1 MLRASPPLTV
11 SQASHY
17 YRSEF
22 SRGDYYTERESEGIV
37 ASRWHGRGADEL
49 GLSGRVKADH
59 FARLLEGKDPLGS
72 EVLVAHREGLDERRA
87 GWDVTVS
94 PHKSVS
100 LTALVGGDS
109 RLLEA
114 HDRAVSKA
122 VAELERHAQAW
133 VHGGRDV
140 VTTGNV
146 IAASFRHETSRALD
160 PQLHS
165 HCVVLN
171 ITRRADGEWRAID
184 ARGIFRAQRLG
195 NEIYQAEL
203 RKQLLSL
210 GYEVQSYKDGRSGR
224 QRVTGIAGFKDEHLK
239 HFSKRSR
246 EIERELKA
254 HGLRSGRHAER
265 VALSTRKTKAKG
277 IDREALLW
285 NWRTAAREAGLVFPK
300 WEKERLVSPGR
311 LDPAR
316 ERELSARVAVNGA
329 RDHLAERRAV
339 FGLSELEREALSR
352 GRDRGVTIDDVRKE
366 IGSRDDLVVAD
377 RGDAVVA
384 RVTTSG
390 AIEEE
395 RALLTAV
402 ERGRGRAPTLP
413 SPEQAHGLGE
423 DQVRVAR
430 HILGSPD
437 RLVAVEGKAGTGKTK
452 ALSYVRERAHAA
464 GWSVRGF
471 APTTTA
477 AAVLREGG
485 IESITVAAA
494 LKESLSLKREPQL
507 WIVDEAGLLSSRRA
521 RELLDRAERVG
532 AKVVLVGDRQQHRA
546 VEAGSPFSL
555 LIDRAGIA
563 TERLDVI
570 RRQKDEALREV
581 VRVASETGG
590 ASRAVQLLQRAGR
603 VVEIPDARLR
613 HEAITR
619 DFIADGGRGVVI
631 APSNAERQ
639 DLNRRIREA
648 LIDAGRVEKKS
659 VKAPVVVRQDL
670 TREQRGRA
678 SSYGTGDVLRFV
690 RGGQGIE
697 AGERA
702 RVISI
707 DERKNLLRLELESSR
722 MVRVINPRHRRAF
735 EVERVEQRRFAVG
748 DRIQFRERDRS
759 LDVANGTLGTIK
771 KLDHERG
778 VATVEV
784 GPRRFRLDLK
794 EPRALDH
801 AYAVTSHRSQGLSRE
816 RVYLAVDTS
825 HSEELVN
832 RRQFYVGVSRAVE
845 DARVYTDDRSAL
857 SRAVSREQGRESAL
871 SVLERVPARETRA
884 ATLRRETP
892 LDLVRSS
899 HGRSDGR
906 ERGDGRAAG
915 SDRRGAD
922 ADRGREPLGR
932 GAEGP
937 AGPARGAAG
946 PERDRA
952 AGADRVPGQRDAG
965 ATGPGRAA
973 GLEAGPGGGAAHP
986 VLERPRGAD
995 AGAAHRGGR
1004 AALERDA
1011 AARALADGRLAPG
1024 DAARGLPG
1032 RPGGQLPLWRD
1043 GEREAGRDRGDGSR
1057 AQEER
1062 ALGAAPAG
1070 GIEREA
1076 RPGRALSREEI
1087 ARSAELQRRYAAE
1100 YASMLRVVP
1109 DRELAKEAARV
1120 NVSALASGQ
1129 PRIVP
1134 AEGRVSVEKLRGAL
1148 GRGGEDL
1155 AVIRRAVSRLLDR
1168 AAPAIERLP
1177 LPSRVRDFGPE
1188 R

>member
-11 SQASHY
+11 GQASHY
-17 YRSEF
+17 YKSEF
-22 SRGDYYTERESEGIV
+22 SLGDYYAERESEGIV
-37 ASRWHGRGADEL
+37 SSRWHGLGADEL
-49 GLSGRVKADH
+49 GVSGRVKADD
-59 FARLLEGKDPLGS
+59 FAHLLEGKDPSGR

-114 HDRAVSKA
+114 HDRAVEKA
-122 VAELERHAQAW
+122 LAELERHAQAW
-133 VHGGRDV
+133 VHGGREV

-184 ARGIFRAQRLG
+184 ARGIFRAQRLA

-203 RKQLLSL
+203 RKELLAL
-210 GYEVQSYKDGRSGR
+210 GYEIQSYKDGRSGR

-265 VALSTRKTKAKG
+265 VALATRKTKAKG

-311 LDPAR
+311 LSPAR
-316 ERELSARVAVNGA
+316 ERELSTLVAVNGA
-329 RDHLAERRAV
+329 RDHLSERRAV
-339 FGLSELEREALSR
+339 FGLSELEREALAR
-352 GRDRGVTIDDVRKE
+352 GRDRGVTIDDVRKV
-366 IGSRDDLVVAD
+366 IVSRDDLVVAD
-377 RGDAVVA
+377 RSDAVLA
-384 RVTTSG
+384 RVTTEQ

-395 RALLTAV
+395 RALLAAV
-402 ERGRGRAPTLP
+402 ERGRGRGPTLP
-413 SPEQAHGLGE
+413 SPERAPGLGE
-423 DQVRVAR
+423 DQLRVAG

-437 RLVAVEGKAGTGKTK
+437 RLVAVEGKAGTGKTR
-452 ALSYVRERAHAA
+452 ALAYVRERASAA
-464 GWSVRGF
+464 GWNVRGF

-485 IESITVAAA
+485 IESVTVAAA
-494 LKESLSLKREPQL
+494 LKEPLSLKREPQL
-507 WIVDEAGLLSSRRA
+507 WIMDEAGLLSSRQA
-521 RELLDRAERVG
+521 KELLDRAERMG

-546 VEAGSPFSL
+546 VEAGSPFAL
-555 LIDRAGIA
+555 LIDRGGIA

-570 RRQKDEALREV
+570 RRQRDEALRET
-581 VRVASETGG
+581 VRAASEQGG
-590 ASRAVQLLQRAGR
+590 ASRAVQLLERAGR
-603 VVEIPDARLR
+603 VVEIPNPRLR

-631 APSNAERQ
+631 APSNAERA

-648 LIDAGRVEKKS
+648 LIEAGRVERKS

-670 TREQRGRA
+670 TREQKGCA
-678 SSYGTGDVLRFV
+678 SSYGVGDTLRFV

-707 DERKNLLRLELESSR
+707 DERKNLLRLELETSR
-722 MVRVINPRHRRAF
+722 LPRVINPRHRRAF

-748 DRIQFRERDRS
+748 DRIQFRERDRG
-759 LDVANGTLGTIK
+759 LDVANGTVGTIK
-771 KLDHERG
+771 KLDHERA

-845 DARVYTDDRSAL
+845 DARVYTDDRGAL

-871 SVLERVPARETRA
+871 SVLERAPARQTRGAGPRQETA
-884 ATLRRETP
+884 
-892 LDLVRSS
+892 LDL
-899 HGRSDGR
+899 
-906 ERGDGRAAG
+906 
-915 SDRRGAD
+915 
-922 ADRGREPLGR
+922 
-932 GAEGP
+932 
-937 AGPARGAAG
+937 
-946 PERDRA
+946 
-952 AGADRVPGQRDAG
+952 
-965 ATGPGRAA
+965 
-973 GLEAGPGGGAAHP
+973 
-986 VLERPRGAD
+986 
-995 AGAAHRGGR
+995 
-1004 AALERDA
+1004 
-1011 AARALADGRLAPG
+1011 
-1024 DAARGLPG
+1024 
-1032 RPGGQLPLWRD
+1032 
-1043 GEREAGRDRGDGSR
+1043 
-1057 AQEER
+1057 
-1062 ALGAAPAG
+1062 
-1070 GIEREA
+1070 
-1076 RPGRALSREEI
+1076 
-1087 ARSAELQRRYAAE
+1087 
-1100 YASMLRVVP
+1100 M
-1109 DRELAKEAARV
+1109 
-1120 NVSALASGQ
+1120 
-1129 PRIVP
+1129 
-1134 AEGRVSVEKLRGAL
+1134 
-1148 GRGGEDL
+1148 
-1155 AVIRRAVSRLLDR
+1155 RRAVPRVIDR

-1177 LPSRVRDFGPE
+1177 LPRQRDFGPV

>member
-11 SQASHY
+11 GQASHY
-17 YRSEF
+17 YKSEF
-22 SRGDYYTERESEGIV
+22 SLGDYYAERESEGIV

-49 GLSGRVKADH
+49 GLSGRVNADH
-59 FARLLEGKDPLGS
+59 FARLLEGKDPSGRA
-72 EVLVAHREGLDERRA
+72 VLVAHREGLDERRA

-114 HDRAVSKA
+114 HDRAVEKA
-122 VAELERHAQAW
+122 LAELERHAQAW

-184 ARGIFRAQRLG
+184 ARGIFRAQRLA

-203 RKQLLSL
+203 RKELLAL

-254 HGLRSGRHAER
+254 LGLRSGRHAER
-265 VALSTRKTKAKG
+265 VALATRKAKAKG

-285 NWRTAAREAGLVFPK
+285 NWRTAARDAGLVFPK

-311 LDPAR
+311 LSPAR
-316 ERELSARVAVNGA
+316 ERELSTLVAVNGA
-329 RDHLAERRAV
+329 RDHLSERRAV
-339 FGLSELEREALSR
+339 FGLSELEREALAR
-352 GRDRGVTIDDVRKE
+352 GRDRGVTIDDVRKV
-366 IGSRDDLVVAD
+366 ILSRDDLVVAD
-377 RGDAVVA
+377 RSDAVLA
-384 RVTTSG
+384 RVTTEQ

-395 RALLTAV
+395 RALLAAV

-413 SPEQAHGLGE
+413 SSGPARGLGE
-423 DQVRVAR
+423 DQLRVAG
-430 HILGSPD
+430 HILGNPD
-437 RLVAVEGKAGTGKTK
+437 RVVAVEGKAGTGKTK
-452 ALSYVRERAHAA
+452 VLSHVRERAQEG

-485 IESITVAAA
+485 IESVTVAAA
-494 LKESLSLKREPQL
+494 LKEPLSLKREPQL
-507 WIVDEAGLLSSRRA
+507 WIVDEAGLLSSRQA
-521 RELLDRAERVG
+521 RELLDRAEKVG

-546 VEAGSPFSL
+546 VEAGSPFAL

-570 RRQKDEALREV
+570 RRQRDEALREV
-581 VRVASETGG
+581 VRVASEQGG
-590 ASRAVQLLQRAGR
+590 ASRAVALLEQSGR
-603 VVEIPDARLR
+603 VMEIPDLRAR

-619 DFIADGGRGVVI
+619 DFITDGGRGVVI

-648 LIDAGRVEKKS
+648 LIEAGRVERKS
-659 VKAPVVVRQDL
+659 IKAPVVVRLDL
-670 TREQRGRA
+670 TREQKGRA
-678 SSYGTGDVLRFV
+678 SSYSAGDVLRFV

-707 DERKNLLRLELESSR
+707 DERKNLLRLELETSR
-722 MVRVINPRHRRAF
+722 LPRVINPHHRRAF

-759 LDVANGTLGTIK
+759 LDVANGTVGTIK
-771 KLDHERG
+771 KLDHEHG
-778 VATVEV
+778 LATVEV
-784 GPRRFRLDLK
+784 GPRRVRLDLK

-832 RRQFYVGVSRAVE
+832 RRQFYVGISRAVE
-845 DARVYTDDRSAL
+845 DARVYTDDRGAL

-871 SVLERVPARETRA
+871 SVLDRVPARETRGA
-884 ATLRRETP
+884 MRRQETP
-892 LDLVRSS
+892 LDLR
-899 HGRSDGR
+899 
-906 ERGDGRAAG
+906 
-915 SDRRGAD
+915 
-922 ADRGREPLGR
+922 
-932 GAEGP
+932 
-937 AGPARGAAG
+937 
-946 PERDRA
+946 
-952 AGADRVPGQRDAG
+952 
-965 ATGPGRAA
+965 
-973 GLEAGPGGGAAHP
+973 
-986 VLERPRGAD
+986 
-995 AGAAHRGGR
+995 
-1004 AALERDA
+1004 
-1011 AARALADGRLAPG
+1011 
-1024 DAARGLPG
+1024 
-1032 RPGGQLPLWRD
+1032 
-1043 GEREAGRDRGDGSR
+1043 
-1057 AQEER
+1057 
-1062 ALGAAPAG
+1062 
-1070 GIEREA
+1070 
-1076 RPGRALSREEI
+1076 
-1087 ARSAELQRRYAAE
+1087 
-1100 YASMLRVVP
+1100 
-1109 DRELAKEAARV
+1109 
-1120 NVSALASGQ
+1120 
-1129 PRIVP
+1129 
-1134 AEGRVSVEKLRGAL
+1134 
-1148 GRGGEDL
+1148 
-1155 AVIRRAVSRLLDR
+1155 RRAVSHTIERV
-1168 AAPAIERLP
+1168 APAIERLRP
-1177 LPSRVRDFGPE
+1177 PRVRDFGPE